1 MNKDSLNNIITKD
14 KKVIDDLSSDK
25 ENIEET
31 SIYYNKFKN
40 NTISL
45 NNNSINNIE
54 IKNKFEYQYQKLQ
67 KKQRLK
73 LKLLIFFYILS
84 GCFLLIHSF
93 HYIFSRNV
101 RDKYNNKLYLYI

>member
-1 MNKDSLNNIITKD
+1 MNKDSLNNNITND
-14 KKVIDDLSSDK
+14 TLSDRESIQESSIDD
-25 ENIEET
+25 NTI
-31 SIYYNKFKN
+31 KN

-54 IKNKFEYQYQKLQ
+54 IKNKFEYQFQKLQ
-67 KKQRLK
+67 KKQRVK
-73 LKLLIFFYILS
+73 LKLLIIFYILS
-84 GCFLLIHSF
+84 GCFLLFHSL